1 MGRVKIL
8 KASAGSGKTYRLA
21 YEYIRSVIDSPQLYR
36 HILAVTFTN
45 KATEEMK
52 QRIVGELNALAN
64 GSPSG
69 YMGDLERD
77 LGLDGQTIRRRAADA
92 RTKILHDYSR
102 FTVLTIDKFFQ
113 RIIRSFIKELGID
126 LNFNLEL
133 QTDSIL
139 DSATDRLIDRIA
151 VDRALRD
158 WVLHFVEEKIDTD
171 GRWDIR
177 GEISQLGRELFGER
191 YRAVS
196 GDKASREEL
205 SRIVSA
211 AVARSRRI
219 ENEMKKTAAEALA
232 VIDSAGL
239 AAEDFAY
246 GRGGCVGYFVKTA
259 DGTIA
264 PYGKRVLDA
273 LESEE
278 KWVTARSSRKEAA
291 RSVVPTL
298 RRLLAKLCSIY
309 DDNIRFLNTARL
321 LSANYRSF
329 ALLDDLSEKV
339 AEICTEQ
346 NLVPISETNAILGK
360 LMGDNDAP
368 FIYEKVGNT
377 FSRFMIDEFQD
388 TSQGQ
393 WSNFVPLLENAVAQ
407 SEDEPVLL
415 VGDVKQSIYRW
426 RGGDWRILGRQVASR
441 FKDTRTA
448 SLDTNYRSEKTVVEF
463 NNSLIEA
470 CVQLDNDR
478 LNRMIQEAAENGRLS
493 PGRRDE
499 LSDMLSEA
507 YRDQR
512 QRCSKTR
519 EAGYVTVREYEKGEQ
534 PDPPL
539 LIRTVEDLQ
548 SRGFAAGDIAVLVR
562 TNPQG
567 AAVAQQLLDYKSTHP
582 ESPYCYDVVTQEA
595 LQIGHSDTA
604 GFIASVFRLA
614 AGSDEP
620 VKRAVYNLYLGNPV
634 EQPLTESEQ
643 AFIESLGLMSI
654 EEAFEETVLHYRL
667 NEKVRDIA
675 YIQAMQ
681 EQVHAF
687 STSRIADL
695 PLFLK
700 WWDETGA
707 AQSISLPRNRNAIT
721 VITIHKAKGLQYKA
735 VVLPDCDWS
744 LQPKTGSLIW
754 GRTDEKPF
762 DSLKHM
768 PLRRGILYRN
778 GLLAHRQHQP
788 ILRGRDEGRA
798 GTAHPDSPRRQRDA
812 ADRQPGHERDPM
824 RGRRKR
830 RNRRNEGKRRP
841 RRCGTLF
848 SLRNS
853 GTAVAYGAS
862 GAGTRR
868 LLSYPANRCAAE
880 NPARLAT
887 LFRGRRRSRAT
898 LSAQLRHSD
907 AQTARERGRQT
918 ADRPAA
924 RSHAGRRS
932 RIAKRSGKNP
942 GTAVRGLFRSDR
954 RIVVRRQMERRAQR
968 TRHRRPGRAID
979 PPARPRADQ
988 RSGSRCHRL
997 QVRSQKTQPAY
1008 PSSRGVHATARA
1020 NGLPDGQRL
1029 SVVCRTETSGKRR
1042 IRITPAQAGM
1052 APRFTRSQPGTRT
1065 EMPNRTQSVRSIPLF

>member
-1 MGRVKIL
+1 MGKVKIL

-196 GDKASREEL
+196 GEKASREEL

-219 ENEMKKTAAEALA
+219 ENEMKKISRWAEALA

-239 AAEDFAY
+239 AAENFAY

-388 TSQGQ
+388 IDALQYELMEVLCGYHGNLFIVGDPDQTIYTWRGADMR
-393 WSNFVPLLENAVAQ
+393 FLLDFDKAFPDTRTIMMLENYRSTPEVIAVANSLIEKNRQ
-407 SEDEPVLL
+407 RIPKDLCACRTQHGPTVWHHAKTSDDEAKWIAEGVRALHDGGIRYRDMAVLYRAHYASRPVEEAFLKAEIPHAVYSGVPFYGRKEIKDSLAYLRLVAYQDDLSFMRVANAPKRNLGQRRMAFLKDYAEAHACSLFQALEDEIFKRTKAKQLVALVRKFRGSFEGRPVSEVLAAL
-415 VGDVKQSIYRW
+415 INESGYEQALRTEGSQERLDNVAELKQSIY
-426 RGGDWRILGRQVASR
+426 
-441 FKDTRTA
+441 
-448 SLDTNYRSEKTVVEF
+448 EF
-463 NNSLIEA
+463 ENSCGE
-470 CVQLDNDR
+470 
-478 LNRMIQEAAENGRLS
+478 E
-493 PGRRDE
+493 
-499 LSDMLSEA
+499 
-507 YRDQR
+507 
-512 QRCSKTR
+512 
-519 EAGYVTVREYEKGEQ
+519 VTL
-534 PDPPL
+534 PFPC
-539 LIRTVEDLQ
+539 
-548 SRGFAAGDIAVLVR
+548 
-562 TNPQG
+562 G
-567 AAVAQQLLDYKSTHP
+567 AA
-582 ESPYCYDVVTQEA
+582 
-595 LQIGHSDTA
+595 
-604 GFIASVFRLA
+604 
-614 AGSDEP
+614 
-620 VKRAVYNLYLGNPV
+620 
-634 EQPLTESEQ
+634 
-643 AFIESLGLMSI
+643 
-654 EEAFEETVLHYRL
+654 
-667 NEKVRDIA
+667 
-675 YIQAMQ
+675 
-681 EQVHAF
+681 
-687 STSRIADL
+687 
-695 PLFLK
+695 
-700 WWDETGA
+700 
-707 AQSISLPRNRNAIT
+707 
-721 VITIHKAKGLQYKA
+721 
-735 VVLPDCDWS
+735 
-744 LQPKTGSLIW
+744 
-754 GRTDEKPF
+754 
-762 DSLKHM
+762 
-768 PLRRGILYRN
+768 
-778 GLLAHRQHQP
+778 HQ
-788 ILRGRDEGRA
+788 
-798 GTAHPDSPRRQRDA
+798 
-812 ADRQPGHERDPM
+812 
-824 RGRRKR
+824 
-830 RNRRNEGKRRP
+830 
-841 RRCGTLF
+841 C
-848 SLRNS
+848 
-853 GTAVAYGAS
+853 
-862 GAGTRR
+862 
-868 LLSYPANRCAAE
+868 RCA
-880 NPARLAT
+880 R
-887 LFRGRRRSRAT
+887 
-898 LSAQLRHSD
+898 
-907 AQTARERGRQT
+907 
-918 ADRPAA
+918 
-924 RSHAGRRS
+924 
-932 RIAKRSGKNP
+932 
-942 GTAVRGLFRSDR
+942 
-954 RIVVRRQMERRAQR
+954 
-968 TRHRRPGRAID
+968 
-979 PPARPRADQ
+979 
-988 RSGSRCHRL
+988 
-997 QVRSQKTQPAY
+997 
-1008 PSSRGVHATARA
+1008 
-1020 NGLPDGQRL
+1020 
-1029 SVVCRTETSGKRR
+1029 
-1042 IRITPAQAGM
+1042 
-1052 APRFTRSQPGTRT
+1052 
-1065 EMPNRTQSVRSIPLF
+1065 

>member
-1 MGRVKIL
+1 MGKVKIL

-415 VGDVKQSIYRW
+415 VGDVKQSIYR
-426 RGGDWRILGRQVASR
+426 
-441 FKDTRTA
+441 
-448 SLDTNYRSEKTVVEF
+448 
-463 NNSLIEA
+463 
-470 CVQLDNDR
+470 
-478 LNRMIQEAAENGRLS
+478 
-493 PGRRDE
+493 
-499 LSDMLSEA
+499 
-507 YRDQR
+507 
-512 QRCSKTR
+512 
-519 EAGYVTVREYEKGEQ
+519 
-534 PDPPL
+534 
-539 LIRTVEDLQ
+539 
-548 SRGFAAGDIAVLVR
+548 
-562 TNPQG
+562 
-567 AAVAQQLLDYKSTHP
+567 
-582 ESPYCYDVVTQEA
+582 
-595 LQIGHSDTA
+595 
-604 GFIASVFRLA
+604 FRLA
-614 AGSDEP
+614 DPTIFLDKYARFADFRAALPGAPRRILLRENFRSR
-620 VKRAVYNLYLGNPV
+620 RAVLEGANHVFSNIMSRALGELDYDDAARLRAGAPYPDDG
-634 EQPLTESEQ
+634 EKPEL
-643 AFIESLGLMSI
+643 A
-654 EEAFEETVLHYRL
+654 VL
-667 NEKVRDIA
+667 E
-675 YIQAMQ
+675 
-681 EQVHAF
+681 
-687 STSRIADL
+687 
-695 PLFLK
+695 
-700 WWDETGA
+700 
-707 AQSISLPRNRNAIT
+707 
-721 VITIHKAKGLQYKA
+721 
-735 VVLPDCDWS
+735 LPDADDDAPTPEKAA
-744 LQPKTGSLIW
+744 LEADYVARRIRALID
-754 GRTDEKPF
+754 G
-762 DSLKHM
+762 
-768 PLRRGILYRN
+768 
-778 GLLAHRQHQP
+778 
-788 ILRGRDEGRA
+788 
-798 GTAHPDSPRRQRDA
+798 
-812 ADRQPGHERDPM
+812 
-824 RGRRKR
+824 
-830 RNRRNEGKRRP
+830 
-841 RRCGTLF
+841 
-848 SLRNS
+848 
-853 GTAVAYGAS
+853 GAS
-862 GAGTRR
+862 VWENGA
-868 LLSYPANRCAAE
+868 E
-880 NPARLAT
+880 
-887 LFRGRRRSRAT
+887 
-898 LSAQLRHSD
+898 
-907 AQTARERGRQT
+907 
-918 ADRPAA
+918 RPAHYGDVVILL
-924 RSHAGRRS
+924 RSANSVG
-932 RIAKRSGKNP
+932 P
-942 GTAVRGLFRSDR
+942 VY
-954 RIVVRRQMERRAQR
+954 RAALEAQGI
-968 TRHRRPGRAID
+968 PVSA
-979 PPARPRADQ
+979 
-988 RSGSRCHRL
+988 
-997 QVRSQKTQPAY
+997 
-1008 PSSRGVHATARA
+1008 
-1020 NGLPDGQRL
+1020 
-1029 SVVCRTETSGKRR
+1029 ETSGGFYTSEEVSVLCSLLAVVDNPHQDVPL
-1042 IRITPAQAGM
+1042 IAAL
-1052 APRFTRSQPGTRT
+1052 RSRMTTSP
-1065 EMPNRTQSVRSIPLF
+1065 

>member
-1 MGRVKIL
+1 MGKVKIL

-196 GDKASREEL
+196 GEKASREEL

-239 AAEDFAY
+239 AAENFAY
-246 GRGGCVGYFVKTA
+246 GRGGCIGYFVKTA

-407 SEDEPVLL
+407 SEHEPVLL

-448 SLDTNYRSEKTVVEF
+448 SLDTNYRSEKTVVKF

-595 LQIGHSDTA
+595 LQVGHSDTA

-687 STSRIADL
+687 STSRIAPQPQRHYGHHDPQGQGIAVQSGRPPRLRLEPATQNRQPDL
-695 PLFLK
+695 GQ
-700 WWDETGA
+700 D
-707 AQSISLPRNRNAIT
+707 RR
-721 VITIHKAKGLQYKA
+721 KA
-735 VVLPDCDWS
+735 VRLAETHAAG
-744 LQPKTGSLIW
+744 LEQ
-754 GRTDEKPF
+754 TDRRVR
-762 DSLKHM
+762 
-768 PLRRGILYRN
+768 LRRGILYRN

-798 GTAHPDSPRRQRDA
+798 GTTHPDSPRRQRDA

-880 NPARLAT
+880 IPARLAT

-924 RSHAGRRS
+924 RSYAGRRS

-954 RIVVRRQMERRAQR
+954 RIVVRRQLERRAQR
-968 TRHRRPGRAID
+968 TRHRRP
-979 PPARPRADQ
+979 
-988 RSGSRCHRL
+988 
-997 QVRSQKTQPAY
+997 
-1008 PSSRGVHATARA
+1008 
-1020 NGLPDGQRL
+1020 
-1029 SVVCRTETSGKRR
+1029 
-1042 IRITPAQAGM
+1042 
-1052 APRFTRSQPGTRT
+1052 
-1065 EMPNRTQSVRSIPLF
+1065 